1 MLSEEYID
9 GFIAKYVKPNQV
21 VSIGTN
27 ALGETFLKKLG
38 LLNERN
44 RMQLQIIP
52 TSSSQIPLCQQFH
65 LPIANLNEQEVDI
78 AIEFVDEGDEDFNF
92 LKRTTTSLVRD
103 KMIAQSAGE
112 VIAILPEQGWKTQL
126 SGKCVFEISSFGWK
140 RTLLQLERVGK
151 VDYSLYPNENAL
163 KKTESGHYLVELEL
177 DDGLM
182 LEELDTLARSIPGV
196 LETGIFL
203 GMADRLF
210 IVGEEK
216 IQVKSRMD
224 YEK

>member
-1 MLSEEYID
+1 MLSEESID
-9 GFIAKYVKPNQV
+9 AFISKYVKPSQV

-27 ALGETFLKKLG
+27 ASGEAFLKKLG

-44 RMQLQIIP
+44 RMGLQLIP
-52 TSSSQIPLCQQFH
+52 TSNSQIPLCQSMH
-65 LPIANLNEQEVDI
+65 LPITNLNDQEVDI
-78 AIEFVDEGDEDFNF
+78 AVEFVDEGDEDFNF

-112 VIAILPEQGWKTQL
+112 VIAILPELGWKARVG
-126 SGKCVFEISSFGWK
+126 GKCAFEISSFGWK

-151 VDYSLYPNENAL
+151 VDYSKYEKEPL
-163 KKTESGHYLVELEL
+163 KTESGHFLVEAEL

-182 LEELDTLARSIPGV
+182 LEELDSLARNIPGV

-203 GMADRLF
+203 GMADRFF
-210 IVGEEK
+210 IVGEEQ

-224 YEK
+224 FEK